1 MTAMSPDEFYCG
13 FVLEDYDDWK
23 DTPES
28 IRRGFHLAVSAFHLA
43 DHYFQYHARHNPAF
57 AQKYNKLE
65 KFQAALTQRSPA
77 FKTIQDMAIAY
88 KHLYPRATCS
98 IASGGSIESVS
109 YDGQEIEQHWQK
121 GDGQFIAEIII
132 RHRDG
137 TNTNFSV
144 AIDSVMTM
152 WNEIIQQN
160 DPAAI

>member
-88 KHLYPRATCS
+88 KHLYPRATARS
-98 IASGGSIESVS
+98 RLAGRSRASPTTGKKSSSTGKRAVAGSLPKLSFGI
-109 YDGQEIEQHWQK
+109 
-121 GDGQFIAEIII
+121 
-132 RHRDG
+132 G
-137 TNTNFSV
+137 TAQIPISPSPSTR
-144 AIDSVMTM
+144 
-152 WNEIIQQN
+152 
-160 DPAAI
+160 